1 MSRDDPNPLA
11 IERSFK
17 NQLKGKSRHR
27 REGFARLAAPAAA
40 PRALRNDIL
49 PPLEIVVVPLKDL
62 RSSTRKIRKCDAAHV
77 REVAGS
83 ISALGFSA
91 PILIGDDNV
100 VLDGEIRVEAAK
112 LLGLDSAPCIRMA
125 HLSKGEQR
133 LLRLAVNRL
142 GEKGGWDLRTGSSA
156 SKRLAERAA

>member
-1 MSRDDPNPLA
+1 
-11 IERSFK
+11 
-17 NQLKGKSRHR
+17 
-27 REGFARLAAPAAA
+27 
-40 PRALRNDIL
+40 
-49 PPLEIVVVPLKDL
+49 
-62 RSSTRKIRKCDAAHV
+62 V

-112 LLGLDSAPCIRMA
+112 LLGLGQRAVHTQWA

-142 GEKGGWDLRTGSSA
+142 GEKGEWDLTN
-156 SKRLAERAA
+156 